1 MTDQELIQELRDYA
15 RNFAQ
20 YPFNPG
26 TASFAAYRLEQLLA
40 LVESNNSK
48 TIQND

>member
-15 RNFAQ
+15 HNFAQ

-26 TASFAAYRLEQLLA
+26 TASFAARRLEQLLA
-40 LVESNNSK
+40 LVANKNSNDDTK
-48 TIQND
+48 